1 MASKYVTAEVKKLKI
16 AMQAAAM
23 EDSEAAEDAEAVE
36 VVEAVEGVDERVAG
50 WKRFMSARVATCC
63 QGLQMAL

>member
-23 EDSEAAEDAEAVE
+23 EDAEAAEDAE